1 MNFYGHSMA
10 YMLNIVLQSS
20 NTSEGKYMF
29 RWLFILFFL
38 TGCTI
43 HKTPINQTRLSKS
56 TDKPPATSNT
66 FKTIGVISIIGDAL
80 QCEHT
85 GFTVFNNEEQRYQLP
100 TSLNEQ
106 LVQYAVTKFATDGVV
121 LKPLNREALSFIND
135 EIGVSQFTNIK
146 LKKHTE
152 IELLL
157 VLSGTFEYRSKDG
170 YYAEDNAL
178 NTNARGVLYQ
188 LSSGEIISEAEHYQ
202 YDLKKQFSCT
212 LDAFPDNDEL
222 YELIKKAGTE
232 SQEVV
237 VKTLI
242 KSLSPKQS
250 PN

>member
-1 MNFYGHSMA
+1 
-10 YMLNIVLQSS
+10 
-20 NTSEGKYMF
+20 MF

-43 HKTPINQTRLSKS
+43 QTAPTNQTRLSKS
-56 TDKPPATSNT
+56 SITPPATSNT
-66 FKTIGVISIIGDAL
+66 LKTIGVISIIGDAL

-85 GFTVFNNEEQRYQLP
+85 GFTVFSNEEQRYLLP
-100 TSLNEQ
+100 AALNEQ

-121 LKPLNREALSFIND
+121 LKPLNRETLSFIND
-135 EIGVSQFTNIK
+135 EIGASQFTNIK
-146 LKKHTE
+146 LKERLE
-152 IELLL
+152 IDLLL

-188 LSSGEIISEAEHYQ
+188 LSSGELLLEAEHYQ

-212 LDAFPDNDEL
+212 LDAFPDNDAL
-222 YELIKKAGTE
+222 YELIKKAGIE

-242 KSLSPKQS
+242 QSLSPKQS